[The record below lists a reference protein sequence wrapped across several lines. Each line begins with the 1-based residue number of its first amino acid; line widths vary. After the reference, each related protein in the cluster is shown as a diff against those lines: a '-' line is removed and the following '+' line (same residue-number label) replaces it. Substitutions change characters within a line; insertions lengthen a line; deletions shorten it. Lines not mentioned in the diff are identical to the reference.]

1 MRKFTFI
8 KIFALMAIL
17 LISGSIKAQGDG
29 HSKETAYT
37 VSEALAAYVDGQAK
51 ANTWVKGF
59 IVGYVNGPSISDGS
73 HFDLTSGEVSAS
85 NLLMADSKTETDH
98 TKCLVVQLKAGSN
111 VREALNLLDNPQNLG
126 KSVKIKGSL
135 EKYFSVAGLKSTTEC
150 ELEGS
155 EPIEPTEFYT
165 YKKVSVVTSGK
176 KYAIVAESE
185 GNLIVAKNL
194 PADNNYGYLYVD
206 NANEVDGDNIT
217 MYNKVYSFTITEVEG
232 GYTIQDESNRYMIM
246 QGDHNSFNV
255 SAERTTGDTWT
266 IEANGDGTFKI
277 TNVEMNKYIQYSG
290 KYNSFGSYAD
300 AQEKGLM
307 PMLYELTT
315 GTSNIAPVVED
326 VNAPIEVYTINGVM
340 VGNSLEG
347 LESGLYLVKQGN
359 KVRKVI
365 K

>member
-29 HSKETAYT
+29 QSKETAYT

-51 ANTWVKGF
+51 ANTWVSGF
-59 IVGYVNGPSISDGS
+59 IVGYVDGAAIDKGS
-73 HFDLTSGEVSAS
+73 HFDLTSGEVSPS
-85 NLLMADSKTETDH
+85 NLLMADSKTETDY
-98 TKCLVVQLKAGSN
+98 TKCLVVQLVGGSK
-111 VREALNLLDNPQNLG
+111 VREALNLLDNPENLG
-126 KSVKIKGSL
+126 KSLKIRGSL
-135 EKYFSVAGLKSTTEC
+135 EAYFNVAGLKSTTAC
-150 ELEGS
+150 DLEGS
-155 EPIEPTEFYT
+155 EPIEPAETK
-165 YKKVSVVTSGK
+165 YKKTTTITSGK
-176 KYAIVAESE
+176 KYAFVVENE
-185 GNLIVAKNL
+185 GKTIVAKNL
-194 PADNNYGYLYVD
+194 DKNKNYGYLNGD
-206 NANEVDGDNIT
+206 NANEVNGDNIT
-217 MYNKVYSFTITEVEG
+217 MYDVVYNFTITEVDG
-232 GYTIQDESNRYMIM
+232 GYTIQDENSRYMIM
-246 QGDHNSFNV
+246 QGNFNSFNV

-326 VNAPIEVYTINGVM
+326 VNAPVEIYTINGIM

>member
-8 KIFALMAIL
+8 KIFAMMAIL

-29 HSKETAYT
+29 QSKETAYT

-59 IVGYVNGPSISDGS
+59 IVGYVEGAAIDKGS

-85 NLLMADSKTETDH
+85 NLLMADSKTETDY

-155 EPIEPTEFYT
+155 EPIEPTET
-165 YKKVSVVTSGK
+165 KYKKVTTITSGK
-176 KYAIVAESE
+176 KYALVVASE
-185 GNLIVAKNL
+185 GNTVVAKNL
-194 PADNNYGYLYVD
+194 DKDKNYGWLYVD
-206 NANEVDGDNIT
+206 NANEVEGDVIT
-217 MYNKVYSFTITEVEG
+217 MYDNNIYSFTITEVEG
-232 GYTIQDESNRYMIM
+232 EYTIQDENNRYMFM
-246 QGDHNSFNV
+246 QGEYNTFNV
-255 SAERTTGDTWT
+255 SAERTAGDTWT

-277 TNVEMNKYIQYSG
+277 TNVEMNKYIQYSSE
-290 KYNSFGSYAD
+290 YTSFGSYAD

-326 VNAPIEVYTINGVM
+326 VNAPIEVYTINGIM